1 MTINVLVVDDSA
13 LMRKVLRNVLSD
25 CPGVRVMGVARNGD
39 EALTAIATHKPD
51 LITLDVEMPV
61 MDGLETLKKIKE
73 RYTIPVIMLSS
84 VTNKETTF
92 KALELGAEDFIE
104 KPTDIG
110 KNGEAFKKA
119 LHKQIIMYFSDEP
132 ALTEPSEAP
141 VMTRS
146 LTNRKATLGAIVIGA
161 STGGPK
167 ALASLIPSVA
177 SSLNV
182 PVFIVQHMPENFTS
196 SFAHRLNTLA
206 SVPVKEAQDGQR
218 IVPGTVYLAP
228 GGKHLVIDRDKMRLT
243 TQPKRQS
250 VRPAVDYLFET
261 AAGTYS
267 KDTLGIILTGMGKDG
282 VEGVK
287 AIKAQDG
294 YIVTQDKQSSTV
306 YGMPRAVVEQGLSDQ
321 SASLQGIA
329 DILYEMT
336 R

>member
-13 LMRKVLRNVLSD
+13 LMRKVLRNAMSD
-25 CPGVRVMGVARNGD
+25 CHGVRVMGVARNGED
-39 EALTAIATHKPD
+39 ALTAIATHKPD

-61 MDGLETLKKIKE
+61 MNGLDALKKIKE

-84 VTNKETTF
+84 VTNKEITF

-110 KNGEAFKKA
+110 KNGDAFKEA
-119 LHKQIIMYFSDEP
+119 LHKQITMYFSDEP
-132 ALTEPSEAP
+132 ALTALSETPA
-141 VMTRS
+141 VTQR
-146 LTNRKATLGAIVIGA
+146 LTQRKATLRAIVIGA

-167 ALASLIPSVA
+167 ALASLIPSV
-177 SSLNV
+177 SSALNV
-182 PVFIVQHMPENFTS
+182 PVFIVQHMPENFTA
-196 SFAHRLNTLA
+196 SFAHRLNSLA

-218 IVPGTVYLAP
+218 IIPGTVYLAP
-228 GGKHLVIDRDKMRLT
+228 GGKHLVIDNHKMRLT

-250 VRPAVDYLFET
+250 VRPSVDYLFET
-261 AAGTYS
+261 AADVYG

-282 VEGVK
+282 VEGAK

-294 YIVTQDKQSSTV
+294 YIVTQDKQTSTV
-306 YGMPRAVVEQGLSDQ
+306 YGMPRAAVTRGLSDQ
-321 SASLQGIA
+321 SASLEGIA
-329 DILYEMT
+329 NILYEMT

>member
-1 MTINVLVVDDSA
+1 MTINVRVV
-13 LMRKVLRNVLSD
+13 
-25 CPGVRVMGVARNGD
+25 GD
-39 EALTAIATHKPD
+39 EASETPAVTQRLT
-51 LITLDVEMPV
+51 
-61 MDGLETLKKIKE
+61 
-73 RYTIPVIMLSS
+73 
-84 VTNKETTF
+84 
-92 KALELGAEDFIE
+92 
-104 KPTDIG
+104 
-110 KNGEAFKKA
+110 
-119 LHKQIIMYFSDEP
+119 Q
-132 ALTEPSEAP
+132 
-141 VMTRS
+141 
-146 LTNRKATLGAIVIGA
+146 RKATLRAIVIGA

-177 SSLNV
+177 STLNI
-182 PVFIVQHMPENFTS
+182 PVFIVQHMPENFTA

-228 GGKHLVIDRDKMRLT
+228 GGKHLVIDKNKMRLT

-261 AAGTYS
+261 AACVYG

-282 VEGVK
+282 VEGAK

-306 YGMPRAVVEQGLSDQ
+306 YGMPRAAVTRGLSDQ